1 MSIYFYQQIQ
11 WNFREFISSNTRIKS
26 TVGKSYFLLSK
37 IFMKAVKYADIRIIM
52 QIYEC
57 NLMKRK
63 FTLQT
68 IF

>member
-1 MSIYFYQQIQ
+1 
-11 WNFREFISSNTRIKS
+11 
-26 TVGKSYFLLSK
+26 
-37 IFMKAVKYADIRIIM
+37 MKAVKYADIRIIM

-68 IF
+68 IFRINFLSIRF

>member
-1 MSIYFYQQIQ
+1 
-11 WNFREFISSNTRIKS
+11 
-26 TVGKSYFLLSK
+26 
-37 IFMKAVKYADIRIIM
+37 MKAVKYADIRIIM

-57 NLMKRK
+57 DLMKRK